1 MTTSATTVAKSLIA
15 SLLLAGLVA
24 FTIGQILQ
32 ESRAAD
38 VTGTSATVAKAER
51 SGTLLALTPLF

>member
-1 MTTSATTVAKSLIA
+1 MTTSATTAKSLIA

-24 FTIGQILQ
+24 FTIGHLQ
-32 ESRAAD
+32 ESGAASD
-38 VTGTSATVAKAER
+38 VTSATVANAER

>member
-24 FTIGQILQ
+24 FTIGHLQ
-32 ESRAAD
+32 ESGAASD
-38 VTGTSATVAKAER
+38 VTSATVANAER

>member
-1 MTTSATTVAKSLIA
+1 MATSATTAKSLIA

-32 ESRAAD
+32 ESRAASD
-38 VTGTSATVAKAER
+38 VTSATVANAER

>member
-1 MTTSATTVAKSLIA
+1 LIA